1 MVRDA
6 LALLGLLTMRR
17 SESERALRST
27 AEKSMSEPQ
36 IRFDDG
42 AAYER
47 MMGQWSRIA
56 GSDFLDWLAPAKNLT
71 WADIGCGNG
80 AFTEL
85 IVERCAPKSV
95 KGIDPSP
102 GQLAY
107 AKTRLASAPVELTTG
122 DAMALPYPDKSVDIA
137 TMALVLFFVPD
148 PHKGLAEMIRVT
160 RSGGLVAAYV
170 WDLPG
175 GGFPADAI
183 WKELEAIGRPVPQP
197 PSATISE
204 MSALRGLWSSA
215 LDDVQTK
222 VIEVERGFANFDDYW
237 SACTGSSSIKT
248 QVESLSPEQV
258 AQLKSRV
265 RGRLPKDGRFTAFA
279 NAAKGRVPR

>member
-1 MVRDA
+1 M
-6 LALLGLLTMRR
+6 T
-17 SESERALRST
+17 
-27 AEKSMSEPQ
+27 EPQ

-47 MMGQWSRIA
+47 MMDQWSRIA
-56 GSDFLDWLAPAKNLT
+56 GSIFLDWLAPAKKLN

-85 IVERCAPKSV
+85 IVERCAPSSV

-107 AKTRLASAPVELTTG
+107 AKTRLSSAPVELTTG
-122 DAMALPYPDKSVDIA
+122 DAMALPYPDKNVDVA

-148 PHKGLAEMIRVT
+148 PRKGLAEMIRVT
-160 RSGGLVAAYV
+160 RPGGLVAAYV

-197 PSATISE
+197 PSAAISNMNE
-204 MSALRGLWSSA
+204 LKALWTSS
-215 LDDVQTK
+215 LDAVETR
-222 VIEVERGFANFDDYW
+222 VIEVERSFVDFEDYW
-237 SACTGSSSIKT
+237 GACTGSSSIKAAV
-248 QVESLSPEQV
+248 QSLSMDEV
-258 AQLKSRV
+258 TQLKSRV
-265 RGRLPKDGRFTAFA
+265 RDRLPGQGARFTARA
-279 NAAKGRVPR
+279 NAAKGRVRS